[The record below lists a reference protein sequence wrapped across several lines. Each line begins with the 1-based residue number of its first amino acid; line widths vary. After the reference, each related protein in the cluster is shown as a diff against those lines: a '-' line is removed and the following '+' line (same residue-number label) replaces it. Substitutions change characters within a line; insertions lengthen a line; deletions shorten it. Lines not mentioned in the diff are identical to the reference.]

1 MGAFGLPDHLLV
13 TGIVFIYDCCCC
25 GLSFDSG
32 VHGQRDIRQIAAGRR
47 MYGESQKDRQENRKM
62 GCHLLALVTAVYL
75 GYSLYTFDWGRSW
88 IIWPV
93 AAVFSTVLKAIF
105 GESEE
110 M

>member
-1 MGAFGLPDHLLV
+1 MARETYDRLLQEGEFTV
-13 TGIVFIYDCCCC
+13 RVKETKREPEKWAAIYW
-25 GLSFDSG
+25 
-32 VHGQRDIRQIAAGRR
+32 Q
-47 MYGESQKDRQENRKM
+47 
-62 GCHLLALVTAVYL
+62 LVTAVYL

-93 AAVFSTVLKAIF
+93 AAVFSAVLKAIF

>member
-1 MGAFGLPDHLLV
+1 MVGRLQEGEYTAKAKKIDRK
-13 TGIVFIYDCCCC
+13 TEKWAAIYWP
-25 GLSFDSG
+25 
-32 VHGQRDIRQIAAGRR
+32 
-47 MYGESQKDRQENRKM
+47 
-62 GCHLLALVTAVYL
+62 LVTAVYL

-93 AAVFSTVLKAIF
+93 AAVFSAVLKAIFSAVLKAIF

>member
-1 MGAFGLPDHLLV
+1 MVGRLQEGEYQEGEYTAKAKKIDRK
-13 TGIVFIYDCCCC
+13 TEKWAAIYWP
-25 GLSFDSG
+25 
-32 VHGQRDIRQIAAGRR
+32 
-47 MYGESQKDRQENRKM
+47 
-62 GCHLLALVTAVYL
+62 LVTAVYL

-93 AAVFSTVLKAIF
+93 AAVFSAVLKAIF

>member
-1 MGAFGLPDHLLV
+1 MV
-13 TGIVFIYDCCCC
+13 
-25 GLSFDSG
+25 
-32 VHGQRDIRQIAAGRR
+32 GRLQE
-47 MYGESQKDRQENRKM
+47 GEYTAKAQKDRQENRKKW
-62 GCHLLALVTAVYL
+62 AAIYWPLVTAVYL

-93 AAVFSTVLKAIF
+93 AAVFSAVLKAIF